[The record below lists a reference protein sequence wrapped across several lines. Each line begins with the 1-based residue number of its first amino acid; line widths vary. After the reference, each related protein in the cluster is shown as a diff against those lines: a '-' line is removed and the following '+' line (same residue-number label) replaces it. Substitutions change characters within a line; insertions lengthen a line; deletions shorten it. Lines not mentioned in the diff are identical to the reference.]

1 MNLYELVRSMV
12 PVTSTTVAST
22 KITITIAAVPGQR
35 IYVAQIDWTTD
46 LTTGIVELQGGVAGV
61 TLKYA
66 LTNAAAG
73 VWRPPA
79 PMPVGDTGILATIV
93 LPCTTT
99 GRLSVYAGP
108 GV

>member
-1 MNLYELVRSMV
+1 MV
-12 PVTSTTVAST
+12 PVTSVTVGSS

-46 LTTGIVELQGGVAGV
+46 LTTGIVDIQGGADGV
-61 TLKYA
+61 TTAYA

-79 PMPVGDTGILATIV
+79 PLPVGQTGIKATIV

-99 GRLSVYAGP
+99 GRLSVWAGP
-108 GV
+108 GI